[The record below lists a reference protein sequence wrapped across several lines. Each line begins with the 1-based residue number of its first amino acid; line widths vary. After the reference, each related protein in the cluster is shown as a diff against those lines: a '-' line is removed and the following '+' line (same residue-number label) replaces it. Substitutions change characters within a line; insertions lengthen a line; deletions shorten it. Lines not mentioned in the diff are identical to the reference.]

1 MIRVHAEVVRNTKSV
16 VEGKKE
22 KVLDRG
28 INKI

>member
-1 MIRVHAEVVRNTKSV
+1 MIRVHVEVVRNTKSV